1 MEIFSVLVVLVAALA
16 IFLTTP
22 TGRRLSARL
31 GLRFPNQ
38 GGAPK
43 EDRDYLLRVC
53 NGDGDELRARL
64 AAARQNHSEMTE
76 AEAYRRA
83 IRAHLRDK
91 V

>member
-22 TGRRLSARL
+22 TGKRLSARL

-43 EDRDYLLRVC
+43 EDRDYR
-53 NGDGDELRARL
+53 
-64 AAARQNHSEMTE
+64 
-76 AEAYRRA
+76 
-83 IRAHLRDK
+83 
-91 V
+91 